1 MGSPDPLRHN
11 GTNLHLTGQGEEGAS
26 FRSYALVTHVV
37 GGMPAALPGGVVT
50 GTVRE
55 DEGGLRL
62 AELAMVLDT
71 QDSIAHAE
79 RVGGGA
85 A

>member
-1 MGSPDPLRHN
+1 
-11 GTNLHLTGQGEEGAS
+11 
-26 FRSYALVTHVV
+26 LVTHVV

-50 GTVRE
+50 GTVRAE
-55 DEGGLRL
+55 AGVLRL

-71 QDSIAHAE
+71 QDSITHAE